1 MIDQAEKHLNPRRL
15 LLVVEGLDKVDL
27 EAARHIFRDH
37 APTITG
43 LNAAMIYT
51 FPLALRYSE
60 DHHNIQRY
68 FDQHV
73 LLPNLS
79 LRDRNGE
86 EDRWGRQ
93 AMEQIVLNR
102 LNHELITP
110 EALEQLIIACGGIV
124 VELVKLIRQ
133 AALFA
138 LVRGDQTLFMRRD
151 EVEAAWHWIDPN
163 VSFPKAAAALQ
174 PGGWL
179 AVFGHVP
186 LPPPPE
192 ALKVLEPIYA
202 EIAPDLWRPPP
213 QAWYL
218 PEGPVRTLFDASG
231 LFGPVTC
238 KAYAW
243 SERVTAAGFVRQLRT
258 RSDYN
263 VIPQDRRERL
273 LAEIEKALARFGEL
287 SLRNETHLYL
297 AELKS

>member
-1 MIDQAEKHLNPRRL
+1 MSDQRDTFDAVAAEYDAVRPLYPDELFDDLADVVGGAGQRVLEVGCGSGQATSGLLARGWQVVAVDPGADLIALAQTRL
-15 LLVVEGLDKVDL
+15 TGVDFHVDRFESFAPEPARYRLV
-27 EAARHIFRDH
+27 ASA
-37 APTITG
+37 
-43 LNAAMIYT
+43 
-51 FPLALRYSE
+51 
-60 DHHNIQRY
+60 Q
-68 FDQHV
+68 
-73 LLPNLS
+73 
-79 LRDRNGE
+79 
-86 EDRWGRQ
+86 
-93 AMEQIVLNR
+93 
-102 LNHELITP
+102 
-110 EALEQLIIACGGIV
+110 
-124 VELVKLIRQ
+124 
-133 AALFA
+133 
-138 LVRGDQTLFMRRD
+138 
-151 EVEAAWHWIDPN
+151 AWHWIDPN

-263 VIPQDRRERL
+263 VILQDRRERL
-273 LAEIEKALARFGEL
+273 LAEVEKALARFGEL
-287 SLRNETHLYL
+287 SRRNETHLYL